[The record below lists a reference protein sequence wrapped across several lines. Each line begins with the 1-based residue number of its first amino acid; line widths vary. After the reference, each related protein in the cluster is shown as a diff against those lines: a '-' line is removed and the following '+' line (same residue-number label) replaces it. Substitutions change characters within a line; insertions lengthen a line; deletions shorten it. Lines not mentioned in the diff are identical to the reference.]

1 VAPGRVEAAGPADAP
16 TAEPQPPRSQG
27 TRETPNGSASGGT
40 RARPSGP
47 EPGGTRTRPGGDRA
61 PRNGAAPRG
70 GRRERT
76 KAANRAAILDAARQ
90 VFAERGYDG
99 SAVRHIVALTEL
111 APGTFYNYFP
121 DKESIFRALVEESI
135 AVVRARLREARRDAR
150 DLEEFV
156 GGAYRAYFTAMADDP
171 VMFQLMRRNAGTIR
185 AMLDDPVLAAGVDEL
200 LEDLE
205 GAIERGELPPLD
217 ARYMAR
223 AMAGAGLEIA
233 MEMFERDG
241 AGADAA
247 GRAAPGTEGADAA
260 GRAAPG
266 AEGADAAGRA
276 APDVAGAAAFATSL
290 FLGGIERMALDF
302 KRT

>member
-1 VAPGRVEAAGPADAP
+1 VPPTSTAAAAARTRRAGRAGRAGPNA
-16 TAEPQPPRSQG
+16 AEGIESVSQP
-27 TRETPNGSASGGT
+27 
-40 RARPSGP
+40 
-47 EPGGTRTRPGGDRA
+47 
-61 PRNGAAPRG
+61 

-99 SAVRHIVALTEL
+99 SAVRHIVARTEL

-121 DKESIFRALVEESI
+121 DKEAIFRALVEESI
-135 AVVRARLREARRDAR
+135 AVVRERLREARREAR
-150 DLEEFV
+150 DIEEFV
-156 GGAYRAYFTAMADDP
+156 GGAYHAYFAAMAADP

-205 GAIERGELPPLD
+205 AAIERGELPPLD

-233 MEMFERDG
+233 MEMFERGSAMNPTPPDVDG
-241 AGADAA
+241 AAK
-247 GRAAPGTEGADAA
+247 
-260 GRAAPG
+260 
-266 AEGADAAGRA
+266 
-276 APDVAGAAAFATSL
+276 FATAL
-290 FLGGIERMALDF
+290 FLGGIERMSLDF

>member
-1 VAPGRVEAAGPADAP
+1 VARTSPAAVEASRRSGGRGPERNPDAEAAG
-16 TAEPQPPRSQG
+16 TAKDGRS
-27 TRETPNGSASGGT
+27 NG
-40 RARPSGP
+40 R
-47 EPGGTRTRPGGDRA
+47 
-61 PRNGAAPRG
+61 APRG

-76 KAANRAAILDAARQ
+76 KAANRAAILEAARQ

-99 SAVRHIVALTEL
+99 AAVRHIVARTEL

-135 AVVRARLREARRDAR
+135 AVVRERLREARREAR
-150 DLEEFV
+150 DIEEFV
-156 GGAYRAYFTAMADDP
+156 GGAYHAYFSATAADP

-185 AMLDDPVLAAGVDEL
+185 AMLDDPVLAAGVGEL

-205 GAIERGELPPLD
+205 AAIARGELPPLD

-233 MEMFERDG
+233 MEMFERD
-241 AGADAA
+241 
-247 GRAAPGTEGADAA
+247 EGA
-260 GRAAPG
+260 
-266 AEGADAAGRA
+266 AE
-276 APDVAGAAAFATSL
+276 PDVEGAAAFATAL